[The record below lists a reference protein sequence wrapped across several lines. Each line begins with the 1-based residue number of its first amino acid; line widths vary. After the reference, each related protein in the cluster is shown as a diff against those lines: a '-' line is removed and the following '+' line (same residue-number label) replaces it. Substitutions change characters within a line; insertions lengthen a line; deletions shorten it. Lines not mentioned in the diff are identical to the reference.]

1 MARFTVDAHLF
12 RELGE
17 LLVGRDS
24 TALIELIKNSYD
36 ADATEVIVHGE
47 NLDDQQ
53 RGRIMIL
60 DNGTGMTRDQFVSG
74 FLRVASRLK
83 DQGPRRSTVFGRRY
97 TGVKGIGRLAAHK
110 LARRLDVASIHR
122 GEDGNGAVKE
132 LLAVL
137 DWDAIEAYETLDEM
151 PDDVVTLRENRVG
164 ASTSRPGT
172 VLTLSNLRRPWTP
185 AERAKFFAEVQA
197 FQTPD
202 FIHQPLPTT
211 LMPETVLFR
220 RPIVRD
226 IGGDQAGQ
234 GDGGFEVLL
243 EGEFE
248 SGDDYWDIIAQAA
261 AWVVEIR
268 AEASDGQVRFAIAP
282 TRRTREKN
290 PDANEYTTTIAHPD
304 SECGLS
310 FDARILVREG
320 PFKGK
325 GARHRQ
331 TWAAKAS
338 GIRVYLEGFRILP
351 YGDDDWLSI
360 DADYTTRARQ
370 LEMLKDWPVAEEFED
385 ADHDEGL
392 TRLTHNNYFGGV
404 FLTQERAP
412 TLRVLVNREGF
423 VPEAAF
429 YTLVSL
435 VRTGVDLCTRVRAAS
450 NLKLRV
456 RRREERR
463 KPRREKWDRDGADT
477 SHAAGAAGEE
487 RRSLPALIATAG
499 TSIAEARLLVG
510 RGDTDAAQ
518 PKMRDAVQA
527 MEEARYRAD
536 RVISEG
542 ALFQVL
548 ASVGTQ
554 MAAFA
559 HEMNALLGAAQTLR
573 DGLKAILGDRSL
585 SPAQRRRVRL
595 TWAAA
600 VDLSQWIERHA
611 SYLVDVVSPDARR
624 RRSRQS
630 IADRFDAAVRLVK
643 HSAERRRI
651 KIDNRIPTGLSTL
664 PMFPAE
670 LTTVF
675 ANLLTNAVKSAEE
688 GGRVVASAASDV
700 GLLSVRVQNT
710 GVAVALDEAE
720 RWFEPFEST
729 TQEVDPVL
737 GQGMG
742 LGLTITRRILDYYGI
757 SVGFVEP
764 DPLYST
770 AIEMAF
776 PK

>member
-1 MARFTVDAHLF
+1 MARFSVDTHLF

-53 RGRIMIL
+53 RGRIVIL
-60 DNGTGMTRDQFVSG
+60 DNGTGMTQDRFVSG

-83 DQGPRRSTVFGRRY
+83 DRDARRSDVFGRRY

-110 LARRLDVASIHR
+110 LARRLEVSSVHR
-122 GEDGNGAVKE
+122 GEDGQEHAEE
-132 LLAVL
+132 LKAVL

-151 PDDVVTLRENRVG
+151 PDDVVSLLQNHVG
-164 ASTSRPGT
+164 ADTSPGT
-172 VLTLSNLRRPWTP
+172 VLTLSNLRRPWT
-185 AERAKFFAEVQA
+185 ATERARFFAEVQA

-202 FIHQPLPTT
+202 FIHHPLPATVV
-211 LMPETVLFR
+211 PATVLFR

-226 IGGDQAGQ
+226 IRADRASQ

-248 SGDDYWDIIAQAA
+248 SGDDYWDVIAQAT

-268 AEASDGQVRFAIAP
+268 AEAADGQVRFAIAP
-282 TRRTREKN
+282 TRRTRDEN
-290 PDANEYTTTIAHPD
+290 PDAREYTTTIAHPNT
-304 SECGLS
+304 EHGLS

-320 PFKGK
+320 PLKGK

-331 TWAAKAS
+331 TWATKAS

-351 YGDDDWLSI
+351 YGDDDWLRI

-370 LEMLKDWPVAEEFED
+370 LEMLKDWPLAGEFED
-385 ADHDEGL
+385 ADPDEGL

-429 YTLVSL
+429 DTLVTL

-450 NLKLRV
+450 NRKLRL

-463 KPRREKWDRDGADT
+463 KARREKWDR
-477 SHAAGAAGEE
+477 AGAGAPHSAGATDKE
-487 RRSLPALIATAG
+487 RKSLPDLIATAG

-510 RGDTDAAQ
+510 QGDADAAQ

-527 MEEARYRAD
+527 MEEAKHRAD

-542 ALFQVL
+542 ALFRVL

-554 MAAFA
+554 MAAFS

-573 DGLKAILGDRSL
+573 DGLKAILDDRSL
-585 SPAQRRRVRL
+585 SPDRGRRVRL
-595 TWAAA
+595 AWAAA
-600 VDLSQWIERHA
+600 VDLTQWIERHA

-630 IADRFDAAVRLVK
+630 IAERFDAAVRLVK
-643 HSAERRRI
+643 HSAERR
-651 KIDNRIPTGLSTL
+651 KIQIENGIPAGLRTL

-670 LTTVF
+670 ITTVF
-675 ANLLTNAVKSAEE
+675 ANLLTNAVKSAGE
-688 GGRVVASAASDV
+688 GGRVTASATSDDD
-700 GLLSVRVQNT
+700 LLSVRVQNT
-710 GVAVALDEAE
+710 GVAVSLGEAE

-729 TQEVDPVL
+729 THEVDPVL

-770 AIEMAF
+770 AVEMAF

>member
-1 MARFTVDAHLF
+1 M
-12 RELGE
+12 
-17 LLVGRDS
+17 
-24 TALIELIKNSYD
+24 
-36 ADATEVIVHGE
+36 
-47 NLDDQQ
+47 
-53 RGRIMIL
+53 
-60 DNGTGMTRDQFVSG
+60 
-74 FLRVASRLK
+74 
-83 DQGPRRSTVFGRRY
+83 FGRRY

-110 LARRLDVASIHR
+110 LARRLEVSSVCR
-122 GEDGNGAVKE
+122 GEDGLEQAEE
-132 LLAVL
+132 LTAVL
-137 DWDAIEAYETLDEM
+137 DWDEIEAYETLDKM
-151 PDDVVTLRENRVG
+151 PDDIVSLHRNRVG
-164 ASTSRPGT
+164 ADTSPGT

-185 AERAKFFAEVQA
+185 PERARFFAEVQA
-197 FQTPD
+197 FQTPG
-202 FIHQPLPTT
+202 FIHQPLPATVV
-211 LMPETVLFR
+211 PETVLFR

-226 IGGDQAGQ
+226 IGGDRVGQ

-248 SGDDYWDIIAQAA
+248 SGDDYWDVIATAA

-268 AEASDGQVRFAIAP
+268 AEASDGQVRFAVAP
-282 TRRTREKN
+282 TRRTREEN
-290 PDANEYTTTIAHPD
+290 PDAREYTTTIAHPNP
-304 SECGLS
+304 EHGLS

-320 PFKGK
+320 PLKGK
-325 GARHRQ
+325 GARHRRM
-331 TWAAKAS
+331 WAAKAS

-370 LEMLKDWPVAEEFED
+370 LEMLEGWPLTEEFED
-385 ADHDEGL
+385 ADPDEGL
-392 TRLTHNNYFGGV
+392 TRLRHNHYFGGV

-429 YTLVSL
+429 DTLVSL

-450 NLKLRV
+450 NLKLRL

-463 KPRREKWDRDGADT
+463 KPRREKWDRDRGDT
-477 SHAAGAAGEE
+477 SRAAGTTGEE
-487 RRSLPALIATAG
+487 RKSLPDLIATAG

-510 RGDTDAAQ
+510 QGDADAAQ

-527 MEEARYRAD
+527 MEEAKHRAD

-542 ALFQVL
+542 ALFRVL

-573 DGLKAILGDRSL
+573 DGLKVIMDDRSL
-585 SPAQRRRVRL
+585 SPDRRRRVRL
-595 TWAAA
+595 AWASA

-630 IADRFDAAVRLVK
+630 LADRFDAAVRLVK

-651 KIDNRIPTGLSTL
+651 KIESRIPAGLRTL

-675 ANLLTNAVKSAEE
+675 ANLLTNAVKSAGE
-688 GGRVVASAASDV
+688 GGRVAASATSDD

-710 GVAVALDEAE
+710 GVAVALDDAE
-720 RWFEPFEST
+720 RWFQPFEST

>member
-1 MARFTVDAHLF
+1 MARFTVDTHLF

-53 RGRIMIL
+53 RGRIVIL
-60 DNGTGMTRDQFVSG
+60 DNGTGMTRDRFVSG

-83 DQGPRRSTVFGRRY
+83 DQGTRRSSVFGRRY

-110 LARRLDVASIHR
+110 LARRVEVSSVCR
-122 GEDGNGAVKE
+122 GEDGLEQPEE
-132 LLAVL
+132 LTAVL
-137 DWDAIEAYETLDEM
+137 DWDEIEAYETLDKM
-151 PDDVVTLRENRVG
+151 PDDIVSLHRNRVG
-164 ASTSRPGT
+164 ADTSPGT

-185 AERAKFFAEVQA
+185 TERARFFAEVQA
-197 FQTPD
+197 FQTPG
-202 FIHQPLPTT
+202 FIHQPLPATVV
-211 LMPETVLFR
+211 PETVLFR

-226 IGGDQAGQ
+226 IGGDRVGQ

-248 SGDDYWDIIAQAA
+248 SGDDYWDVIAQAA

-268 AEASDGQVRFAIAP
+268 AEASDGQVRFAVAP
-282 TRRTREKN
+282 TRRTREEN
-290 PDANEYTTTIAHPD
+290 PDAREYTTTIVHPNP
-304 SECGLS
+304 EHGLS

-320 PFKGK
+320 PLKGK
-325 GARHRQ
+325 GARHRRM
-331 TWAAKAS
+331 WAAKAS

-370 LEMLKDWPVAEEFED
+370 LEMLEGWPLAEEFED
-385 ADHDEGL
+385 ADLDEGL
-392 TRLTHNNYFGGV
+392 TRLRHNNYFGGV

-429 YTLVSL
+429 DTLVSL

-450 NLKLRV
+450 NLKLRL

-463 KPRREKWDRDGADT
+463 KPQREKWDRDRGDT
-477 SHAAGAAGEE
+477 SRAAGATGEE
-487 RRSLPALIATAG
+487 RKSLPDLIATAG

-510 RGDTDAAQ
+510 QGDADAAQ

-527 MEEARYRAD
+527 MEEAKHRAD

-542 ALFQVL
+542 ALFRVL

-573 DGLKAILGDRSL
+573 DGLKAILDDRSL
-585 SPAQRRRVRL
+585 SPDRRRRVRL
-595 TWAAA
+595 AWAAA

-643 HSAERRRI
+643 HSAERR
-651 KIDNRIPTGLSTL
+651 KIQIENRIPAGLRTL

-675 ANLLTNAVKSAEE
+675 ANLLTNAVKSAGE
-688 GGRVVASAASDV
+688 GGRVAASATSDD

-710 GVAVALDEAE
+710 GVAVALDDAE

>member
-1 MARFTVDAHLF
+1 MPRFTVDTHLF

-53 RGRIMIL
+53 RGRIVIL
-60 DNGTGMTRDQFVSG
+60 DNGTGMTRDRFVSG

-83 DQGPRRSTVFGRRY
+83 DQGTRRSTVFGRRY

-110 LARRLDVASIHR
+110 LARRLEVSSVCR
-122 GEDGNGAVKE
+122 GEDGLEQAEE
-132 LLAVL
+132 LTAVL
-137 DWDAIEAYETLDEM
+137 DWDEIEAYETLDKM
-151 PDDVVTLRENRVG
+151 PDDVVSLHKNRVG
-164 ASTSRPGT
+164 ADTSPGT

-185 AERAKFFAEVQA
+185 TERARFFAEVQA
-197 FQTPD
+197 FQTPG
-202 FIHQPLPTT
+202 FIHQPLSATVV
-211 LMPETVLFR
+211 PETVLFR

-226 IGGDQAGQ
+226 IGGDRAGQ

-248 SGDDYWDIIAQAA
+248 SGDDYWDVIAQAA

-268 AEASDGQVRFAIAP
+268 AEASDGQVRFAVTP
-282 TRRTREKN
+282 TRRTREEN
-290 PDANEYTTTIAHPD
+290 PDAREYTTTIAHPNP
-304 SECGLS
+304 EHGLS

-320 PFKGK
+320 PLKGK
-325 GARHRQ
+325 GARHRRM
-331 TWAAKAS
+331 WAAKAS

-370 LEMLKDWPVAEEFED
+370 LEMLEGWPLAEEFED
-385 ADHDEGL
+385 ADPDEGL
-392 TRLTHNNYFGGV
+392 TRLRHNHYFGGV

-429 YTLVSL
+429 DTLVSL

-450 NLKLRV
+450 NLKLRL

-463 KPRREKWDRDGADT
+463 KPRREKWDRDRGDT
-477 SHAAGAAGEE
+477 SHAAGATEEE
-487 RRSLPALIATAG
+487 RRSLPDLIAAAG

-510 RGDTDAAQ
+510 RGDADAAQ

-527 MEEARYRAD
+527 MEEAKHRAD

-542 ALFQVL
+542 ALFRVL

-573 DGLKAILGDRSL
+573 DGLKAILDDRSL
-585 SPAQRRRVRL
+585 SSDRRRHVRL
-595 TWAAA
+595 AWAAA

-643 HSAERRRI
+643 HSAERR
-651 KIDNRIPTGLSTL
+651 KIQIENRIPAGLRTL

-675 ANLLTNAVKSAEE
+675 ANLLTNAVKSAGE
-688 GGRVVASAASDV
+688 GGRVAASAASDD

-710 GVAVALDEAE
+710 GVAVALDDAE

-757 SVGFVEP
+757 SVGFAEP

>member
-1 MARFTVDAHLF
+1 MARFTVDTHLF

-47 NLDDQQ
+47 NLDDRR
-53 RGRIMIL
+53 RGRIVIL
-60 DNGTGMTRDQFVSG
+60 DNGTGMTRDRFVSG

-83 DQGPRRSTVFGRRY
+83 DKGARRSAVFGRRY

-110 LARRLDVASIHR
+110 LARRLEVSSIHR
-122 GEDGNGAVKE
+122 GEDGREHAEE
-132 LLAVL
+132 LNAVL

-151 PDDVVTLRENRVG
+151 PDDVVSLHENRVG
-164 ASTSRPGT
+164 ADTSPGT

-185 AERAKFFAEVQA
+185 AERARFFAEVQA

-202 FIHQPLPTT
+202 FIHHPLPATVV
-211 LMPETVLFR
+211 PETVLFR

-226 IGGDQAGQ
+226 IRGDRASR

-248 SGDDYWDIIAQAA
+248 SGDDYWDVIAQAA
-261 AWVVEIR
+261 AWMIEIR
-268 AEASDGQVRFAIAP
+268 AEAADGQVRFAVAP

-290 PDANEYTTTIAHPD
+290 PDAREYTTTIAHPNP
-304 SECGLS
+304 EHGLS

-320 PFKGK
+320 PLKGK

-351 YGDDDWLSI
+351 YGDDDWLRI

-370 LEMLKDWPVAEEFED
+370 LEMLKDWPLAEEFED
-385 ADHDEGL
+385 ADPDEGL

-429 YTLVSL
+429 DTLVTM

-450 NLKLRV
+450 NRKLRL
-456 RRREERR
+456 RRREERS
-463 KPRREKWDRDGADT
+463 KTRRERWDRDGDGAP
-477 SHAAGAAGEE
+477 HAAGATGEE
-487 RRSLPALIATAG
+487 RKSLPDLIGTAG
-499 TSIAEARLLVG
+499 ASIAEARLLVG
-510 RGDTDAAQ
+510 RGDADAAQ
-518 PKMRDAVQA
+518 PKMREAVRA
-527 MEEARYRAD
+527 MEEARHRVD

-542 ALFQVL
+542 ALFRVL

-559 HEMNALLGAAQTLR
+559 HEMNALLGAARTLR
-573 DGLKAILGDRSL
+573 DGLKAILDDRSL
-585 SPAQRRRVRL
+585 SPERRRRVRL
-595 TWAAA
+595 AWAAA

-651 KIDNRIPTGLSTL
+651 RIENRIPAGLKTL

-675 ANLLTNAVKSAEE
+675 ANLLTNAVKSAGED
-688 GGRVVASAASDV
+688 GRVAASATSRDGV
-700 GLLSVRVQNT
+700 LSVRVQNT
-710 GVAVALDEAE
+710 GTAVALGEAE

-729 TQEVDPVL
+729 TKDVDPVL

-764 DPLYST
+764 DRLYST

>member
-1 MARFTVDAHLF
+1 MARFTVDTHLF

-47 NLDDQQ
+47 NLDDQK
-53 RGRIMIL
+53 RGRIVIL
-60 DNGTGMTRDQFVSG
+60 DNGTGMTRDRFVSG

-83 DQGPRRSTVFGRRY
+83 DQGARRSAVFGRRY

-110 LARRLDVASIHR
+110 LARRLEVASIHR
-122 GEDGNGAVKE
+122 GEDGDGHAKE
-132 LLAVL
+132 LVAVL
-137 DWDAIEAYETLDEM
+137 DWDTIEGYETLDEM
-151 PDDVVTLRENRVG
+151 PDDVVSLRENRVG
-164 ASTSRPGT
+164 ADASPGT

-185 AERAKFFAEVQA
+185 RERARFFAEVQA
-197 FQTPD
+197 FQTPG
-202 FIHQPLPTT
+202 FIHQPLPATVV
-211 LMPETVLFR
+211 PETVLFR

-226 IGGDQAGQ
+226 IGGDRARQ
-234 GDGGFEVLL
+234 GDGGFVVLL

-248 SGDDYWDIIAQAA
+248 SGDDYWDVIAQAA

-268 AEASDGQVRFAIAP
+268 AEASDGQVRFAVAP
-282 TRRTREKN
+282 TRRTREEN
-290 PDANEYTTTIAHPD
+290 PDASEYTTTIAHPD
-304 SECGLS
+304 PERGLS
-310 FDARILVREG
+310 FEARILVREG
-320 PFKGK
+320 PLEGK

-351 YGDDDWLSI
+351 YGDDDWLRI

-370 LEMLKDWPVAEEFED
+370 LEMLKDWPLAEEFEETD
-385 ADHDEGL
+385 PDEGL

-429 YTLVSL
+429 DTLVSL

-450 NLKLRV
+450 NRKLRQ
-456 RRREERR
+456 RRREERE
-463 KPRREKWDRDGADT
+463 KARRERWDRDGDGAP
-477 SHAAGAAGEE
+477 HAAGTTGEE
-487 RRSLPALIATAG
+487 RKSLPDLIAAAG

-510 RGDTDAAQ
+510 QGDADAAQ

-527 MEEARYRAD
+527 MEEAKHRAD

-542 ALFQVL
+542 ALFRVL

-573 DGLKAILGDRSL
+573 DGLKETLDDRSL
-585 SPAQRRRVRL
+585 SPDRRRRVRL
-595 TWAAA
+595 AWAAA

-630 IADRFDAAVRLVK
+630 IADRFDAAVRLVR

-651 KIDNRIPTGLSTL
+651 RIENRIPAGLRTL

-670 LTTVF
+670 VTTVF
-675 ANLLTNAVKSAEE
+675 ANLLTNAVKSAGE
-688 GGRVVASAASDV
+688 GGRVAASAASHDGV
-700 GLLSVRVQNT
+700 LSVRVQNT

-729 TQEVDPVL
+729 TREVDPVL

-742 LGLTITRRILDYYGI
+742 LGLTITRRILVYYGI

>member
-1 MARFTVDAHLF
+1 MPRFTVDTHLF

-53 RGRIMIL
+53 RGRIVIL
-60 DNGTGMTRDQFVSG
+60 DNGTGMTRDRFVSG

-83 DQGPRRSTVFGRRY
+83 DQGARRSAVFGRRY

-110 LARRLDVASIHR
+110 LARRLEVASIHR
-122 GEDGNGAVKE
+122 GEDGDGHAKE
-132 LLAVL
+132 LVAVL
-137 DWDAIEAYETLDEM
+137 DWDTIEGYETLDEM
-151 PDDVVTLRENRVG
+151 PDDVVSLHKNRVG
-164 ASTSRPGT
+164 ADASPGT
-172 VLTLSNLRRPWTP
+172 VLTLSNLRRSWTP
-185 AERAKFFAEVQA
+185 RERARFFAEVQA

-202 FIHQPLPTT
+202 FIHQPLPATVV
-211 LMPETVLFR
+211 PETVLFR

-226 IGGDQAGQ
+226 IGGDRAGQ

-248 SGDDYWDIIAQAA
+248 SGDDYWDVIAQAA

-268 AEASDGQVRFAIAP
+268 AEASDGQVRFAVTP
-282 TRRTREKN
+282 TRRTREEN
-290 PDANEYTTTIAHPD
+290 PDANEYTTTIPHPD
-304 SECGLS
+304 SERGLS

-351 YGDDDWLSI
+351 YGDDDWLRI

-370 LEMLKDWPVAEEFED
+370 LEMLKDWPLAEEFED
-385 ADHDEGL
+385 ADPDEGL

-429 YTLVSL
+429 DTLVSL

-450 NLKLRV
+450 NLKLRL

-463 KPRREKWDRDGADT
+463 KPRREKWDRDRGDT
-477 SHAAGAAGEE
+477 SRAAGTTGEE
-487 RRSLPALIATAG
+487 RKSLPDLIATAG

-510 RGDTDAAQ
+510 QGDADAAQ

-527 MEEARYRAD
+527 MEEAKHRAD

-542 ALFQVL
+542 ALFRVL

-573 DGLKAILGDRSL
+573 DGLKAILDDRSL
-585 SPAQRRRVRL
+585 SPDRRRRVRL
-595 TWAAA
+595 AWAAA

-630 IADRFDAAVRLVK
+630 LADRFDAAVRLVK

-651 KIDNRIPTGLSTL
+651 KIESRIPAGLRTL

-675 ANLLTNAVKSAEE
+675 ANLLTNAVKSAGE
-688 GGRVVASAASDV
+688 GGRVSASAASDD

-710 GVAVALDEAE
+710 GVAVALDDAE

>member
-1 MARFTVDAHLF
+1 MARFTVDTHLF

-53 RGRIMIL
+53 RGRIVIL
-60 DNGTGMTRDQFVSG
+60 DNGTGMSRDRFVSG

-83 DQGPRRSTVFGRRY
+83 DQGARRSTVFGRRY

-110 LARRLDVASIHR
+110 LARRLEVASIHR
-122 GEDGNGAVKE
+122 VEDGDGDVKE
-132 LLAVL
+132 LCAVL
-137 DWDAIEAYETLDEM
+137 DWDAIEVYETLDEM
-151 PDDVVTLRENRVG
+151 PDGVVVLHENRLG
-164 ASTSRPGT
+164 ASTSPGT
-172 VLTLSNLRRPWTP
+172 VLTLSKLRRPWTP
-185 AERAKFFAEVQA
+185 TERASFFAEVQA
-197 FQTPD
+197 FQTPE
-202 FIHQPLPTT
+202 FIHQPLPAT
-211 LMPETVLFR
+211 MVPETVLFR

-226 IGGDQAGQ
+226 IGGDRAGQ

-248 SGDDYWDIIAQAA
+248 SGDDYWDVIAQAA

-268 AEASDGQVRFAIAP
+268 AEASEGQVRFAIAP
-282 TRRTREKN
+282 TRRTRVEN
-290 PDANEYTTTIAHPD
+290 PDASEYTTTIAHPD
-304 SECGLS
+304 AERGLS

-320 PFKGK
+320 PFTGK

-331 TWAAKAS
+331 AWAAKAS

-351 YGDDDWLSI
+351 YGDDDWLRI

-370 LEMLKDWPVAEEFED
+370 LEMLKDWPLAEEFED
-385 ADHDEGL
+385 ADSDEGL
-392 TRLTHNNYFGGV
+392 TRLTHNNYYGGV

-429 YTLVSL
+429 DTLVSL

-450 NLKLRV
+450 NRKLRL
-456 RRREERR
+456 RRRQERR
-463 KPRREKWDRDGADT
+463 KALREKWDRDGVDT
-477 SHAAGAAGEE
+477 SQTGGATEE
-487 RRSLPALIATAG
+487 EPRSLPDLIASAG

-510 RGDTDAAQ
+510 RGDADAAQ
-518 PKMRDAVQA
+518 PKMREAVQA
-527 MEEARYRAD
+527 MEEARDRAD

-542 ALFQVL
+542 ALFHVL

-559 HEMNALLGAAQTLR
+559 HEMNTLLGAAQTLR
-573 DGLKAILGDRSL
+573 DGLKAILSDRSL
-585 SPAQRRRVRL
+585 SPPQRRRMRL
-595 TWAAA
+595 AWAAA

-651 KIDNRIPTGLSTL
+651 KIENRIPAGLSTL

-675 ANLLTNAVKSAEE
+675 ANLLTNAVKSAGED
-688 GGRVVASAASDV
+688 GRVAASAATDDGV
-700 GLLSVRVQNT
+700 LSVRIQNT

-757 SVGFVEP
+757 SVGFVQP
-764 DPLYST
+764 DPMYST